1 MTAPGSPTTRR
12 RTAVILG
19 ALAAPLIAAGLLLGS
34 SATAAGQPASETQC
48 SSMTSSMTVPTS
60 QAGVT
65 PNGLTRAGQIGSAAA
80 TGTPA
85 GSMPV
90 DCTAAS
96 HG

>member
-48 SSMTSSMTVPTS
+48 SSTTMPTS
-60 QAGVT
+60 QAGAT
-65 PNGLTRAGQIGSAAA
+65 PNGLTRAGQIGSAAG

-85 GSMPV
+85 ASMPV

>member
-1 MTAPGSPTTRR
+1 MTASGSPTTRR

-34 SATAAGQPASETQC
+34 SATAGAQPASDTQC
-48 SSMTSSMTVPTS
+48 SSTTMPTS

-85 GSMPV
+85 ASMPV